1 MVRFMAYMLVR
12 RKTDYLHLLTFAIN
26 KLYFGVFR
34 VIVDW
39 GAFYTKLYTNSYIQL
54 TTWINMVQMKVC
66 VVLVDLSTVPN
77 IS

>member
-1 MVRFMAYMLVR
+1 MAYMLVR